1 MAGAQWMGGWCP
13 GGVGCG
19 ENESVWF
26 SGPLSLRDGT
36 SRLRL
41 DISRASSA
49 PNPDEL
55 SRKMSPGR
63 APWQRY
69 SVGRQPPPKGDA
81 GKMLMRQHLW
91 VPAGPGKSPPHPQA
105 LLPASP
111 GSGLPPPP
119 LIPGVRSLG
128 RAIPANALP
137 WEDTLFTEIQSQFLK
152 EARGYHHV
160 ASLPPP
166 WFSGTLH
173 HSCPCPFFSSQG
185 QTPLSRPRAGL
196 AESPCLR
203 TGSVLEAT
211 AQVLSQPKW
220 GTTLR
225 DPQSFWGLDPLGS
238 QVWQGPTQPGPCPD
252 SLVPPASA
260 LPSSSHSF
268 LSLPLTQ
275 SSQLL
280 HPLPFPPLTL
290 PCPGLCFQFIH
301 ATSSRK
307 PSLIS

>member
-81 GKMLMRQHLW
+81 GKTLMRQHLW

-137 WEDTLFTEIQSQFLK
+137 WEDILFTEIQSVFEGGQRLPSC
-152 EARGYHHV
+152 RLPPSPLV
-160 ASLPPP
+160 LWNLPSQLSLPLLLFP
-166 WFSGTLH
+166 GAN
-173 HSCPCPFFSSQG
+173 
-185 QTPLSRPRAGL
+185 PL
-196 AESPCLR
+196 
-203 TGSVLEAT
+203 V
-211 AQVLSQPKW
+211 QPKSW
-220 GTTLR
+220 PCRVPLPQARLCPGGHSSGPTLR
-225 DPQSFWGLDPLGS
+225 DPQSFFGLDLLGS

-260 LPSSSHSF
+260 LPSSSDSF
-268 LSLPLTQ
+268 LSLPLT
-275 SSQLL
+275 
-280 HPLPFPPLTL
+280 
-290 PCPGLCFQFIH
+290 
-301 ATSSRK
+301 
-307 PSLIS
+307 

>member
-26 SGPLSLRDGT
+26 SGPLSLGDGT

-41 DISRASSA
+41 DVSRASSA

-81 GKMLMRQHLW
+81 GKMLMRQHPW
-91 VPAGPGKSPPHPQA
+91 VPAGPGKSLPHPQA

-111 GSGLPPPP
+111 GSGFPPPP

-137 WEDTLFTEIQSQFLK
+137 WEVILFTEIQSQVLK
-152 EARGYHHV
+152 EAGGCRHV

-185 QTPLSRPRAGL
+185 QTPLSCPRAGF

-203 TGSVLEAT
+203 PGSVLEAT

-220 GTTLR
+220 GTHIEGSPVL
-225 DPQSFWGLDPLGS
+225 FWAGSSGFPGLARPYS
-238 QVWQGPTQPGPCPD
+238 TR
-252 SLVPPASA
+252 
-260 LPSSSHSF
+260 
-268 LSLPLTQ
+268 
-275 SSQLL
+275 
-280 HPLPFPPLTL
+280 TL
-290 PCPGLCFQFIH
+290 PRLLGAPGLC
-301 ATSSRK
+301 
-307 PSLIS
+307 PSFL